1 MFSVVYIISRDM
13 DEASR
18 IARAL
23 VEERLVA
30 CVNYDVTSSTYR
42 WAGRIEEDTE
52 VSMICKTTTDRVPGV
67 IKRVKELH
75 SYELPCITSWK
86 LDDGYGPYLE
96 WITSETSREAPGDH
110 EAKDR

>member
-13 DEASR
+13 EEAGR
-18 IARAL
+18 IAEAL

-30 CVNYDVTSSTYR
+30 CANFDVISSVYR
-42 WAGRIEEDTE
+42 WKGRMEHDTE
-52 VSMICKTTTDRVPGV
+52 VSMICKTTTGRVPAV

-86 LDDGYGPYLE
+86 LDDGYGPYLD
-96 WITSETSREAPGDH
+96 WVKKETEQ
-110 EAKDR
+110 